1 MSIDDRAAIHAGYRY
16 SYEQPPP
23 DASDEVKAATA
34 RRNVSASL
42 EMDPL
47 RVGMG
52 PSATELHA
60 RALAAG
66 AARNGR
72 APA

>member
-1 MSIDDRAAIHAGYRY
+1 MLYRY
-16 SYEQPPP
+16 SYEQPPS

-34 RRNVSASL
+34 RRNVSNSL

-52 PSATELHA
+52 PTATELHE
-60 RALAAG
+60 RVLAGG
-66 AARNGR
+66 ASSNGR
-72 APA
+72 VPA